1 MIAQVNQ
8 STSTTEPSD
17 SPNMT
22 ALMKSVDFDKIEQS
36 PIRVHLFEWS
46 SLALGWYESLL
57 WGFVFAS
64 EILVPRGTA
73 GVWNGTQIRL
83 FKVQEIASQ
92 TPSLLDPRGA
102 VDAVGSNLVQR
113 IGTMNLR
120 GTGAQADQRSSDG
133 TGNRSMTV
141 RDI

>member
-1 MIAQVNQ
+1 MSIAE
-8 STSTTEPSD
+8 SSD
-17 SPNMT
+17 LPTMMT
-22 ALMKSVDFDKIEQS
+22 LIKSINFDKIEQS
-36 PIRVHLFEWS
+36 PVRVHLFEWS

-120 GTGAQADQRSSDG
+120 GTGVQADQRSSNG
-133 TGNRSMTV
+133 TGSRSMTV